1 MAKVKKMFGG
11 GMSGMAPAR
20 GSMAAQG
27 EMAGRAMGARM
38 GGAGGMPTQ
47 SRMQAQPQ
55 NQKLNTARSPGAIT
69 PQKFLTPEHYK
80 QAEALYKQKQQ
91 QQQSANSV
99 GSLPPAGS
107 GLKSLDPAQFAAMQK
122 AQQGTSSAA
131 ADAGASKA
139 YADMQAQKS
148 GAAGAGSQTAFKKGG
163 SVKETKKMFGGGMSG
178 IANARGPMAAQG
190 AMAARGM
197 GGMGG
202 MGMRGRMAAKP
213 AAKPAAKAAAPAP
226 AAPATMKKGGD
237 VKESK
242 KMVGKELAFMKKKGA
257 PKSMMK
263 HEAAEMGAMKKGGKV
278 KKMASGGLAAGH
290 KSADGIASKGK
301 TKAKQVKMAYGGKC

>member
-1 MAKVKKMFGG
+1 MFGG
-11 GMSGMAPAR
+11 GMSGAMLGKKLSAGPATNPPMVKPG
-20 GSMAAQG
+20 GSVSAY
-27 EMAGRAMGARM
+27 AR
-38 GGAGGMPTQ
+38 PYVDK
-47 SRMQAQPQ
+47 MQAQPQ
-55 NQKLNTARSPGAIT
+55 RPLTAAHR
-69 PQKFLTPEHYK
+69 
-80 QAEALYKQKQQ
+80 
-91 QQQSANSV
+91 QQQSQMDAMRGANPSTP
-99 GSLPPAGS
+99 GAS
-107 GLKSLDPAQFAAMQK
+107 GLKSLDPAQFAALQK
-122 AQQGTSSAA
+122 AQQGAPSVTPTPSM
-131 ADAGASKA
+131 DKA

-148 GAAGAGSQTAFKKGG
+148 GATPATSQAKPLKKGG
-163 SVKETKKMFGGGMSG
+163 SVKETKKMFGGGMS
-178 IANARGPMAAQG
+178 R
-190 AMAARGM
+190 M

-213 AAKPAAKAAAPAP
+213 AAKPAAKAAP

-263 HEAAEMGAMKKGGKV
+263 HEMAEAGMKV
-278 KKMASGGLAAGH
+278 KKMASGGLASGH